1 MTSVVPRSSYFYY
14 LQFVPLYLSFT
25 DHYLYKKSSSLMSN
39 HPQKLV
45 RTVLIFS
52 FPVLRNRSLEFDVCR
67 KRDCKSLDY
76 TVS

>member
-1 MTSVVPRSSYFYY
+1 
-14 LQFVPLYLSFT
+14 
-25 DHYLYKKSSSLMSN
+25 MSN